1 MKIAL
6 ISWESLH
13 SIRSGGIASAVTEL
27 AAALER
33 KGHEVHVFTRIGY
46 GQSLY
51 ERIDGVHYHRCPH
64 NYHSDFI
71 IEMDNMCRS
80 FVHYFLQTEDY
91 IGGFDIIHAHD
102 WVTAN
107 AMLWIKQGRGKK
119 CIFTIHSTEYGRCGN
134 NFWGGRSAVIRDKE
148 RMGCW
153 VADRVTAVSGAL
165 KSEIMWMYGV
175 PDWKVEVI
183 YNGVSN
189 QNFNEGVDPGAIKA
203 RYAVA
208 PMDPTILFVGR
219 LTYQKGPDLL
229 VEAIPYVL
237 HYYPHAKFLFA
248 GDGDM
253 KGHLEARAIQLGISH
268 ATRFLGFKSG
278 LELVEIYKSADIVCV
293 PSRNEPFGIV
303 ILEAW
308 SAGKPVVVVENG
320 GPKEFVWHEVNG
332 LTVYAN
338 PHSIAW
344 GIGTLFSDFD
354 RLRWMGRNGRYTVEV
369 AFSWDSIANK
379 MLGVYES

>member
-1 MKIAL
+1 MKIAI

-13 SIRSGGIASAVTEL
+13 SIPVGGIAAVVTEL

-33 KGHEVHVFTRIGY
+33 KGHEVHVFTRMGY
-46 GQSLY
+46 GQCLY
-51 ERIDGVHYHRCPH
+51 EMIDGVHYHRCPH
-64 NYHSDFI
+64 NYHPDFI

-80 FVHYFLQTEDY
+80 IVHYFLETEDY
-91 IGGFDIIHAHD
+91 VGGFDVVHAHD
-102 WVTAN
+102 WITAN
-107 AMLWIKQGRGKK
+107 AMLWIKQAKGKR
-119 CIFTIHSTEYGRCGN
+119 CVFTIHSTEYGRCGN
-134 NFWGGRSAVIRDKE
+134 NFFGGRSAIIRDRE

-165 KSEIMWMYGV
+165 KSEVMWMYEV
-175 PDWKVEVI
+175 PDWKIDVI
-183 YNGVSN
+183 YNGISN
-189 QNFNEGVDPGAIKA
+189 HNFNRDVDPGAVKA
-203 RYAVA
+203 RYAVG
-208 PMDPTILFVGR
+208 PLDPTVLFVGR

-229 VEAIPYVL
+229 LQAIPYIL

-253 KGHLEARAIQLGISH
+253 KGYLEAMAIQLGVSH

-278 LELVEIYKSADIVCV
+278 RELVEIYKSSDIVCV

-308 SAGKPVVVVENG
+308 SAEKPVVVVQNG
-320 GPKEFVWHEVNG
+320 GPREIVWHDING
-332 LTVYAN
+332 LTVYAS
-338 PHSIAW
+338 PQSIAW
-344 GIGTLFSDFD
+344 GIGILFSDFD
-354 RLRWMGRNGRYTVEV
+354 HLRWMGRNGRYTVEV

-379 MLGVYES
+379 MLGVYQP